1 MERKV
6 ARAQGQRSQEEET
19 KLKGDI
25 KKNSEILE
33 KHRDELKLL
42 VTSNKKLQDER
53 RNIERVIAKINTQQ
67 DSLAS
72 SL

>member
-6 ARAQGQRSQEEET
+6 ARAGGQRSQEEET

-25 KKNSEILE
+25 KKNCDVLD
-33 KHRDELKLL
+33 KHKEELKLL

-53 RNIERVIAKINTQQ
+53 RNIERTIAKIKTQ
-67 DSLAS
+67 
-72 SL
+72 

>member
-25 KKNSEILE
+25 KKNSDILD
-33 KHRDELKLL
+33 KHKEELKLL

-53 RNIERVIAKINTQQ
+53 RNIERAIAKIRTQQ

-72 SL
+72 AL